1 MFNKKYEIKEV
12 DRSVATELVQA
23 NHYSPVMPKLT
34 KHWLGVYKEGEMVGA
49 ITLGWGTKPL
59 HTIQK
64 VVNKDM
70 TSEDYFEI
78 GKMCMLDSEPR
89 NSETQM
95 LSQVVRWLKEN
106 HPQVKF
112 LYTLADGIM
121 GKCGYVYQA
130 ANFYYGG
137 EYWTDSYMSSKGE
150 KVHPRTTRQL
160 CFDNWEWHYDSK
172 SPGFD
177 PEFKKTHDIKAAE
190 KRSSYMSNLEQL
202 VHNIP
207 PELEET
213 QAFAIRKF
221 LADLYVARGNYIN
234 AYNKHA
240 DSGEHFSKRPVEKD
254 FLPSVPKGLSEYLSS
269 PKKDFIKKQQVF
281 WLTPEYMKHIGLRK
295 IKGKMFRYIYPLNKR
310 AKKTL
315 KRSPEVVWKIGTGVY
330 PKEDNGALK
339 WKEMVGRKNYQILED
354 MPEWD
359 LHSVEYNKKNVNAHK
374 KAI

>member
-1 MFNKKYEIKEV
+1 MVNKKYEIKEV
-12 DRSVATELVQA
+12 DRAVATELVQA

-106 HPQVKF
+106 HPEVKF

-177 PEFKKTHDIKAAE
+177 PEFKKTHDIKAAQ
-190 KRSSYMSNLEQL
+190 KRSRYISNLEQL

-207 PELEET
+207 SGLEKA
-213 QAFAIRKF
+213 QSFAIRKF

-234 AYNKHA
+234 AYNKHV
-240 DSGEHFSKRPVEKD
+240 DSGEHFSKRPAEKD
-254 FLPSVPKGLSEYLSS
+254 FLPSVPKGLSKYLPN
-269 PKKDFIKKQQVF
+269 PKKDYIKKQQVF

-295 IKGKMFRYIYPLNKR
+295 IKGKMFRYIYPLNKK

-339 WKEMVGRKNYQILED
+339 WKEMVGRKNYQTLED